1 VDIIEMAE
9 EIPIVLFGNDLKVLE
24 SGVTRILTVRA
35 YYDSTFGTN
44 LPLNDECRFEIQN
57 LVDVT

>member
-1 VDIIEMAE
+1 MAE